1 MLLLL
6 LLLSQ
11 LFFFIVV
18 FFVYIFVRR
27 FFEGNTTFHLFFR
40 FVLDILWLDN
50 SLQAASEAEVADLNR
65 AVIVDQDVC
74 WLQIAVDN
82 LTSMQ
87 IVQTA

>member
-18 FFVYIFVRR
+18 RLVYILVRR

>member
-18 FFVYIFVRR
+18 RLVYIFVRR

>member
-27 FFEGNTTFHLFFR
+27 FFEGNTTFHLYFR

-87 IVQTA
+87 IV